1 MALQKKFRKLPVV
14 LAVQLACMVTVV
26 HAADDK
32 AEKEIEKITVKGH
45 YTVNENIDTAT
56 GLGLSLFETPQSVSV
71 ITSQRIIDQGFSG
84 INEVISQ
91 TVGVSAKQ
99 LDTTRNTFSARG
111 FDIDKYQVDGV
122 PLAWSLAG
130 DSGETITDVSI
141 YERIEVVRG
150 ATGLLTGAGDPSA
163 SINLVRKHADSTE
176 LTGYVN
182 AGIGRWNQRF
192 ITTDLSTGLDAEGDL
207 RVRFVAKKEVGD
219 SFMDIPE
226 DDKTVL
232 YGVVDADLTDNTSVS
247 FGASYQDNDPKGS
260 TWGGLA
266 AWFSD
271 GTATNWDRNITSAA
285 DWTYWASTNENTF
298 ANLVHNFSNGWQA
311 KASFNSTK
319 NTADTQLLYLS
330 GNPDKTTGLGLSSF
344 PYKSSGSSEQNS
356 LDLQLKG
363 DYQLLGQSHEFVV
376 GVLNSKQEAE
386 TVTFAQ
392 TSAFT
397 PVGNFYQ
404 WTGGSY
410 PEPTFSDVPA
420 VAVDLETEQ
429 DGYYAATRFSL
440 TDDLKLIAGGRLSKW
455 ERTGVNYGVVENYG
469 DDSVF
474 VPYAGLMYQLSAN
487 HNAYISQTEIF
498 KPQNARVASGEF
510 IDPLEGTN
518 TELGLKSSFL
528 DGAVQTAVA
537 VFKVEQDNLAQAI
550 GTFPPVNGLPPQT
563 MYRAAQ
569 GVESKGFEVELI
581 GRLTDS
587 WNISAGYSQFKAED
601 AAGVEVN
608 TDHPRK
614 KLNLFTTY
622 DFANELEGLVIGGGI
637 SWEDEQY
644 SGTAPKILRQDSY
657 SLVSLMARYD
667 VTEQFSVQFNVDNL
681 FDETYY
687 SQIGFFDQYGYGTPR
702 NFTLGATYSF

>member
-14 LAVQLACMVTVV
+14 LAVQLACV
-26 HAADDK
+26 AAAVQAAENK
-32 AEKEIEKITVKGH
+32 AEQEIEKIAVVGN

-84 INEVISQ
+84 IHEVISQ

-111 FDIDKYQVDGV
+111 FDIDKYQIDGV

-163 SINLVRKHADSTE
+163 SINLVRKHANAAE
-176 LTGYVN
+176 FKGYVN
-182 AGIGRWNQRF
+182 AGLGRWNNKF
-192 ITTDLSTGLDAEGDL
+192 VTADLSTGLDSQGDV
-207 RVRFVAKKEVGD
+207 RVRLVAKKEMGD
-219 SFMDIPE
+219 SFMEIPE
-226 DDKTVL
+226 DDKTVV
-232 YGVVDADLTDNTSVS
+232 YGVIDADLTNQTSIS
-247 FGASYQDNDPKGS
+247 FGSSYQDNDPQGS

-271 GTATNWDRNITSAA
+271 GTATNWDRSLTSAA
-285 DWTYWASTNENTF
+285 DWTYWASTNKNSF
-298 ANLVHNFSNGWQA
+298 ANLLHNFANGWQA
-311 KASFNSTK
+311 KVSYNHTK
-319 NTADTQLLYLS
+319 NTADTQLLYLFGS
-330 GNPDKTTGLGLSSF
+330 PDKATGVGLSPW
-344 PYKSSGSSEQNS
+344 PYKSTGFSTQDS

-363 DYQLLGQSHEFVV
+363 DYQLAGRSHEFVL
-376 GVLNSKQEAE
+376 GMLNSDQEAE
-386 TVTFAQ
+386 TATFAP
-392 TSAFT
+392 TSAST

-410 PEPTFSDVPA
+410 PEPTFSA
-420 VAVDLETEQ
+420 TAALAVDLETEQ
-429 DGYYAATRFSL
+429 DGYYAATRLSL
-440 TDDLKLIAGGRLSKW
+440 TDELKLIAGGRLSTWK
-455 ERTGVNYGVVENYG
+455 RTGVNYGQPENYG
-469 DDSVF
+469 DDNVF
-474 VPYAGLMYQLSAN
+474 VPYAGLMYQFSPH

-498 KPQNARVASGEF
+498 KPQNARIESGAYV
-510 IDPLEGTN
+510 DPLEGTN

-537 VFKVEQDNLAQAI
+537 IFKIDQDNLAQPI
-550 GTFPPVNGLPPQT
+550 GTFPREEGRPVET

-569 GVESKGFEVELI
+569 GVESRGFELELI
-581 GRLTDS
+581 GRLTES

-601 AAGVEVN
+601 AAGTEVN

-622 DFANELEGLVIGGGI
+622 DFVNELEGLVIGGGI
-637 SWEDEQY
+637 SWEDQQY
-644 SGTAPKILRQDSY
+644 SGTAPKILRQDAY
-657 SLVSLMARYD
+657 SLVSLMARYE
-667 VTEQFSVQFNVDNL
+667 VTPQLSVQLNVDNL

-702 NFTLGATYSF
+702 NFTLGATYAF

>member
-1 MALQKKFRKLPVV
+1 MALQQKFRKLPVV
-14 LAVQLACMVTVV
+14 VAVQLACMVSVV
-26 HAADDK
+26 QAADDK
-32 AEKEIEKITVKGH
+32 AEKDIEKISVKGH

-99 LDTTRNTFSARG
+99 LDTTRNTFSSRG
-111 FDIDKYQVDGV
+111 FEIDKYQIDGV

-130 DSGETITDVSI
+130 DSGETIADVSI

-163 SINLVRKHADSTE
+163 SINLVRKHANSAE
-176 LTGYVN
+176 LKGYVN
-182 AGIGRWNQRF
+182 AGVGRWNNKF
-192 ITTDLSTGLDAEGDL
+192 ATADLSTGLDSQGDL

-232 YGVVDADLTDNTSVS
+232 YGVVDADLTEQTSVS
-247 FGASYQDNDPKGS
+247 FGTSYQDNDPKGS

-271 GTATNWDRNITSAA
+271 GTPTNWDRSITSAA
-285 DWTYWASTNENTF
+285 DWTYWASTNENSF
-298 ANLVHNFSNGWQA
+298 ANLVHNFANGWQA

-319 NTADTQLLYLS
+319 NTADTQLLYVYGS
-330 GNPDKTTGLGLSSF
+330 PDKATGLGLSPW
-344 PYKSSGSSEQNS
+344 PYKSSGTSTQDS

-363 DYQLLGQSHEFVV
+363 DYQLAGRSHEFVV
-376 GVLNSKQEAE
+376 GMLNSDQQAK

-392 TSAFT
+392 TSAFV

-404 WTGGSY
+404 WTGATY
-410 PEPTFSDVPA
+410 PEPTFSGTSD
-420 VAVDLETEQ
+420 VAVDLDTEQ
-429 DGYYAATRFSL
+429 DGYYAATRVSL
-440 TDDLKLIAGGRLSKW
+440 TDELKLIAGGRLSKW
-455 ERTGVNYGVVENYG
+455 ERTGVNYGVIENYG

-474 VPYAGLMYQLSAN
+474 VPYAGLMYQLNAN

-498 KPQNARVASGEF
+498 KPQNARVESGAF

-537 VFKVEQDNLAQAI
+537 VFKIDQDNLAQPI
-550 GTFPPVNGLPPQT
+550 GTFPPVGNNLPET

-569 GVESKGFEVELI
+569 GVESKGFEVEVI
-581 GRLTDS
+581 GQLTDN

-622 DFANELEGLVIGGGI
+622 DFANQLAGLVVGGGI

-644 SGTAPKILRQDSY
+644 SGTAPKILWQDAY
-657 SLVSLMARYD
+657 SLVSLMARYE
-667 VTEQFSVQFNVDNL
+667 VTEQLSVQLNVDNL